1 MTEKAYDIFRNLPVL
16 ETERLRLRKL
26 SMRDAGD
33 VFEYASVPEVAE
45 HVTWEY
51 HRNISD
57 SMHYL
62 RFITQQYQD
71 GIPSPWG
78 IVHRELGKLIGTIG
92 YHVWSIANHY
102 GEVGYALSKEFWN
115 QGYTTE
121 AFNEVIRFGFERMR
135 LERVEATCKPAN
147 TASEKVMIK
156 CGMQFE
162 GILKKKLFA
171 KGEFHDLKLYS
182 LLKEDWEK
190 RNIMEQLSD

>member
-1 MTEKAYDIFRNLPVL
+1 MTERAYDIFKNLPIL

-33 VFEYASVPEVAE
+33 VFAYASVPEVAE

-78 IVHRELGKLIGTIG
+78 IIHKELGKLIGTIG
-92 YHVWSIANHY
+92 YHVWSLPNGF
-102 GEVGYALSKEFWN
+102 GEVGYALSKDFWN
-115 QGYTTE
+115 KGYTTE
-121 AFNEVIRFGFERMR
+121 AFEEVIKFGFER
-135 LERVEATCKPAN
+135 LKLNRVEATCKLAN
-147 TASEKVMIK
+147 TASEKVMLK
-156 CGMQFE
+156 CGLSYE
-162 GILKKKLFA
+162 GILKKRLFA
-171 KGEFHDLKLYS
+171 KSEYHDLKLYS
-182 LLKEDWEK
+182 LLRSEWEQ
-190 RNIMEQLSD
+190 NQLKKIK